1 MTTMAPADRTASR
14 SGLLAP
20 VLMGAAGIGAAAL
33 LRFRDPHDSGTYGF
47 CPFESLTGLPCP
59 GCGGLRAVNDLTRG
73 DLVAA
78 VSSNVLAV
86 ALAVTL
92 GVLWIVWLVR
102 RARGEH
108 EARFAVLSTRAA
120 LVAVPVFIVFGVF
133 RNTPWGSWLAP

>member
-1 MTTMAPADRTASR
+1 MAPADRHLTRA
-14 SGLLAP
+14 GLRAP
-20 VLMGAAGIGAAAL
+20 VLLGAAGLSAAAL

-73 DLVAA
+73 DVVAA

-86 ALAVTL
+86 ALVVSLA
-92 GVLWIVWLVR
+92 VLWAVWLVR
-102 RARGEH
+102 RARGQH
-108 EARFAVLSTRAA
+108 RARFAELSTRAA
-120 LVAVPVFIVFGVF
+120 LIAVPVFVVFGVF

>member
-1 MTTMAPADRTASR
+1 MTTVAPHDRHATR
-14 SGLLAP
+14 LGLRAP
-20 VLMGAAGIGAAAL
+20 VLLGAAGLGAAAL

-86 ALAVTL
+86 VLVVTL
-92 GVLWIVWLVR
+92 GVLWVVWLVR
-102 RARGEH
+102 RARGQH
-108 EARFAVLSTRAA
+108 QARFAQLSTRAA
-120 LVAVPVFIVFGVF
+120 LLAIPVFIVFGVL